1 MSTAL
6 VTGVAGFIGSNL
18 AVELLDR
25 GYEVRGI
32 DDLST
37 GKKRNLKSFRTDG
50 NFTFHEGDVRDEN
63 LLDDLCTDVDY
74 IFHQAAIASVPKS
87 IEDPVTTTD
96 VNCTGTAKV
105 LRAATDNDVDTV
117 VVASSSAL
125 YGSGGE
131 LPKVEEMDSEPE
143 SPYALSKQ
151 YTEQL
156 ALQFNEFEEIDTV
169 ALRYF
174 NIYGPRQDVES
185 DYAAVIPIFIER
197 MLANKKPVIYG
208 DGEQTRDFTY
218 IDTVV
223 DANIRAAEGAV
234 AGEAINIGTG
244 DPVSI
249 NELVET
255 LNEVLETDIE
265 PKYDDPRLGDV
276 KHSYAD
282 ISKAADLLNLGEET
296 DFREGLERTVE
307 YYRNQV

>member
-1 MSTAL
+1 MPTAL

-18 AVELLDR
+18 AVDLLDR

-37 GKKRNLKSFRTDG
+37 GKKRNLKSFRTND

-87 IEDPVTTTD
+87 IQDPVTTTD

-105 LRAATDNDVDTV
+105 LRAATENDVDTV

-131 LPKVEEMDSEPE
+131 LPKVEEMESEPE

-156 ALQFNEFEEIDTV
+156 ALQCNEFEEIDTV

-185 DYAAVIPIFIER
+185 DYAAVIPIFIDR
-197 MLANKKPVIYG
+197 MLADNRPIIHG

-234 AGEAINIGTG
+234 AGEAINVGTG
-244 DPVSI
+244 DPISI

-255 LNEVLETDIE
+255 LNDVLKTDLE
-265 PKYDDPRLGDV
+265 PKYDDPRPGDV

-282 ISKAADLLNLGEET
+282 VSKATDLLDLNEDIGL
-296 DFREGLERTVE
+296 REGLERTVE
-307 YYRNQV
+307 YYRNRV

>member
-255 LNEVLETDIE
+255 LNEVLETDLE

-282 ISKAADLLNLGEET
+282 VSKAADLLNLGEET